1 MEYGEQLIAAAAM
14 LGTLV
19 GALWWLRRR
28 GWVTMAAPA
37 RPASRRLQTIERVA
51 LAPQHTL
58 HLVRVGEEAL
68 LVACS
73 PAGCT
78 LLDRVP
84 ARPAADL
91 GVRS

>member
-1 MEYGEQLIAAAAM
+1 MEYGEQWIAAAAV
-14 LGTLV
+14 LGGLAGV
-19 GALWWLRRR
+19 LWWLRRR
-28 GWVTMAAPA
+28 GWVTVAAAA
-37 RPASRRLQTIERVA
+37 RPAVRRLQEMERLA

-58 HLVRVGEEAL
+58 HLVRVGDEAL
-68 LVACS
+68 LVACW